1 MSIKKIFL
9 LALLSL
15 ICSIAYGEENL
26 KSVGKF
32 KDWESFV
39 LSQDGNKT
47 CFAQSIPIVRAPKKL
62 KREPSRLFVSFRPNE
77 KIKNEI
83 SVTNGYEFKTKSPVT
98 AKSGKK
104 SYDLFSKG
112 NFAWVA
118 DAEDE
123 AKLIVTMK
131 KASRLM
137 IIGNTNKGEQ
147 TTDHYSMMGF
157 TKAYNKARKNC
168 S

>member
-1 MSIKKIFL
+1 MSIKKIIFT
-9 LALLSL
+9 
-15 ICSIAYGEENL
+15 IIFTFTCSILTAEENL
-26 KSVGKF
+26 KSLGKF

-39 LSQDGNKT
+39 LLQEGSKI
-47 CFAQSIPIVRAPKKL
+47 CFAQSIPVVRAPKKL
-62 KREPSRLFVSFRPNE
+62 KRNPSRLFVSFRPNE

-83 SVTNGYEFKTKSPVT
+83 SVTNGYEFKLKAPVT

-112 NFAWVA
+112 NFAWVM
-118 DAEDE
+118 DDEDD
-123 AKLIVTMK
+123 AKLISTMR

-137 IIGNTNKGEQ
+137 IIGNTNKDDQ

-157 TKAYNKARKNC
+157 TKAYNTAKKSC